1 MKTEDVMSFSE
12 QCKIELW
19 EEEPPKKPCCRRALA
34 MGLLFGAEQEGGVF
48 RLRLSGEEL
57 GPRVAVFLEKQLH
70 TTVELTE
77 GNHVGRPYI
86 ALSLWA
92 RAMYAQF
99 QRADMSDLPL
109 SRLLGFDCEAC
120 TRYFLR
126 GAFIAIGSVTDPTK
140 TRQLQFSCRDSATAR
155 RLSEVLGEAGVPP
168 RTVRRENGTQLYY
181 KNSAAMEDLFSYLHA
196 HKTLFALINN
206 KIERDIR
213 NDENRA
219 TNCVAQ
225 NIQKA
230 VRAAAEQTEAIETLK
245 GSREWDKLSEAVRE
259 TALLR
264 LANPDATLSELASLH
279 NPPITK
285 SGLNHRLKKL
295 TELAIEVTQ
304 KN

>member
-1 MKTEDVMSFSE
+1 MSFSE

-19 EEEPPKKPCCRRALA
+19 EEEPPKKPCCRRAQT

-48 RLRLSGEEL
+48 RLRLPGEDL
-57 GPRVAVFLEKQLH
+57 GTRVAAFLEKQLH
-70 TTVELTE
+70 TTVELTA
-77 GNHVGRPYI
+77 GKHVGRPYT
-86 ALSLWA
+86 ALTLWS
-92 RAMYAQF
+92 RAVYAQF

-109 SRLLGFDCEAC
+109 SHLLGFDCEAC
-120 TRYFLR
+120 ARYFLR
-126 GAFIAIGSVTDPTK
+126 GAFIAVGSVTDPSK
-140 TRQLQFSCRDSATAR
+140 TRQVTLSCRDGATAR
-155 RLSEVLGEAGVPP
+155 RLSEVLCEAKVPP
-168 RTVRRENGTQLYY
+168 HTIRRASGTQLYY
-181 KNSAAMEDLFSYLHA
+181 KNSTAIEDLFSYLHA

-206 KIERDIR
+206 KIEREIR

-245 GSREWDKLSEAVRE
+245 GSREWDKLSETLRE

-264 LANPDATLSELASLH
+264 LDNPDATLAELALLH

-295 TELAIEVTQ
+295 TELALEVTQ
-304 KN
+304 KT

>member
-1 MKTEDVMSFSE
+1 MSFSK
-12 QCKIELW
+12 QCKTELW
-19 EEEPPKKPCCRRALA
+19 EEEPPKKPCCRRALS
-34 MGLLFGAEQEGGVF
+34 MGLLFGVEQEGGVF
-48 RLRLSGEEL
+48 RLRLPGEEL
-57 GPRVAVFLEKQLH
+57 GQRVAAFLEKQLH
-70 TTVELTE
+70 TEVEQVA
-77 GNHVGRPYI
+77 GNHRGNPYI
-86 ALSLWA
+86 AISLWSKSV
-92 RAMYAQF
+92 YAQF

-126 GAFIAIGSVTDPTK
+126 GAFIAIGSVTDPSK
-140 TRQLQFSCRDSATAR
+140 TRQMQFSCRDSATAR
-155 RLSEVLGEAGVPP
+155 RLAEVLCEAGAEP
-168 RTVRRENGTQLYY
+168 RTIRRQNGTQLYY

-206 KIERDIR
+206 KIEREIR
-213 NDENRA
+213 NEENRA

-230 VRAAAEQTEAIETLK
+230 VKAAAEQTEAIETLK
-245 GSREWDKLSEAVRE
+245 GSREWDKLSEALRE

-295 TELAIEVTQ
+295 TEMALEVTQ

>member
-1 MKTEDVMSFSE
+1 MSFSE

-34 MGLLFGAEQEGGVF
+34 LGLLFAAEQEGGAFRF
-48 RLRLSGEEL
+48 RLPGEEL
-57 GPRVAVFLEKQLH
+57 GERVATFLDKQLH
-70 TTVELTE
+70 TEVEQTA
-77 GNHVGRPYI
+77 GNHRGNPYI
-86 ALSLWA
+86 QLTLWS
-92 RAMYAQF
+92 RAVYAQF

-109 SRLLGFDCEAC
+109 SRLLGLDCEAC
-120 TRYFLR
+120 SRYFLR
-126 GAFIAIGSVTDPTK
+126 GAFLAAGSVTDPAK
-140 TRQLQFSCRDSATAR
+140 TRQVSLSCRDSATAR
-155 RLSEVLGEAGVPP
+155 RLTEVLCEAGVPP
-168 RTVRRENGTQLYY
+168 RTLRRESGVQLYY

-213 NDENRA
+213 NEENRA

-230 VRAAAEQTEAIETLK
+230 VKAAGEQTEAIETLK
-245 GSREWDKLSEAVRE
+245 GSREWDKLSEMLRE
-259 TALLR
+259 TAQLR
-264 LANPDATLSELASLH
+264 LSHPDATLAELASLH

-295 TELAIEVTQ
+295 TELAAEVLRQ
-304 KN
+304 E

>member
-1 MKTEDVMSFSE
+1 
-12 QCKIELW
+12 
-19 EEEPPKKPCCRRALA
+19 
-34 MGLLFGAEQEGGVF
+34 LFGAEQEGGVF
-48 RLRLSGEEL
+48 RFRLPGEEL
-57 GPRVAVFLEKQLH
+57 GQRVAAFLEKQLH
-70 TTVELTE
+70 TEVEQVA
-77 GNHVGRPYI
+77 GNHRGNPYI
-86 ALSLWA
+86 AISLWSKSV
-92 RAMYAQF
+92 YAQF

-126 GAFIAIGSVTDPTK
+126 GAFIAIGSVTDPSK
-140 TRQLQFSCRDSATAR
+140 TRQMQFSCRDSATAR
-155 RLSEVLGEAGVPP
+155 RLAEVLCEAGAEP
-168 RTVRRENGTQLYY
+168 RTIRRQNGTQLYY

-206 KIERDIR
+206 KIEREIR
-213 NDENRA
+213 NEENRA

-230 VRAAAEQTEAIETLK
+230 VKAAAEQTEAIETLK
-245 GSREWDKLSEAVRE
+245 ASREWDRLSEMLRE

-295 TELAIEVTQ
+295 TEMALEVTQ

>member
-1 MKTEDVMSFSE
+1 MSFSE

-19 EEEPPKKPCCRRALA
+19 EEEPPKKPCCRRALS

-48 RLRLSGEEL
+48 RLRLPGEDL
-57 GPRVAVFLEKQLH
+57 GGRVAAFLEKQLH
-70 TTVELTE
+70 TTVEQTA
-77 GNHVGRPYI
+77 GNHRGNPYT
-86 ALSLWA
+86 ALSLWSKS
-92 RAMYAQF
+92 MYAQF

-109 SRLLGFDCEAC
+109 PRLLGFDCEAC
-120 TRYFLR
+120 TRYFLS
-126 GAFIAIGSVTDPTK
+126 GAFMAIGSVTDPSK

-155 RLSEVLGEAGVPP
+155 RLSEMLSEVGVPP
-168 RTVRRENGTQLYY
+168 RTVRHENGIRLYY

-196 HKTLFALINN
+196 HKALFALINN

-213 NDENRA
+213 NEENRA

-230 VRAAAEQTEAIETLK
+230 VRAAAEQTEAIEALK
-245 GSREWDKLSEAVRE
+245 SSREWDKLSESVRE

-264 LANPDATLSELASLH
+264 LANPDATLSELALLH

-295 TELAIEVTQ
+295 TELAAEIT
-304 KN
+304 

>member
-1 MKTEDVMSFSE
+1 MSFSE

-19 EEEPPKKPCCRRALA
+19 EEEPPKKPCCRRAQAL
-34 MGLLFGAEQEGGVF
+34 GLLFGAAQEDGVF
-48 RLRLSGEEL
+48 HFRLPGEEL
-57 GPRVAVFLEKQLH
+57 GSRVATFLEKQLH
-70 TTVELTE
+70 TKVEQST
-77 GNHVGRPYI
+77 GNHRGNPYI
-86 ALSLWA
+86 ALTLWS
-92 RAMYAQF
+92 RAVYAQF

-109 SRLLGFDCEAC
+109 SHLLGFDCEAC

-126 GAFIAIGSVTDPTK
+126 GAFMSVGSVTDPTK
-140 TRQLQFSCRDSATAR
+140 TRQVTLSCRDSATAR
-155 RLSEVLGEAGVPP
+155 RLSEVLCDVGVPP

-230 VRAAAEQTEAIETLK
+230 VKAAGEQAEAIEALK
-245 GSREWDKLSEAVRE
+245 GSREWDKLSETLRE

-295 TELAIEVTQ
+295 TELAAEVSQ
-304 KN
+304 KE